1 MTTIQSTTATTN
13 TDPVLPP
20 PPKQMLG
27 QDDFLRLM
35 IAQMKNQDPT
45 KPLEGQEYLGQLA
58 QFSTLNSIQ
67 ELQKSFDDLA
77 KFLRSVHTTQATS
90 LVGKQVLVDG
100 DQGYYTPG
108 QSVQGQVLVPDSVS
122 NLAVKVYGAN
132 GQLVDT
138 MNMGPQATGRVGF
151 SWGGAGATGEGVYR
165 ITAEA
170 SIDGQAQQ
178 LSTLVWNPVQS
189 VAVGQNGQNA
199 SLRLAGLGNVDMN
212 TVREIR

>member
-13 TDPVLPP
+13 TDPALPP

-67 ELQKSFDDLA
+67 ELQKSFEDLA
-77 KFLRSVHTTQATS
+77 AFLRSAHTTQATS
-90 LVGKQVLVDG
+90 LVGKQVLVDS
-100 DQGYYTPG
+100 DRGYYAPG
-108 QSVQGQVLVPDSVS
+108 QPVQGQVLVPGNVN
-122 NLAVKVYGAN
+122 NLTVRVYGAS

-138 MNMGPQATGRVGF
+138 LNMGPQATGQVGF

-170 SIDGQAQQ
+170 SIDGQARQ
-178 LSTLVWNPVQS
+178 LGTLIWNPVQS
-189 VAVGQNGQNA
+189 VAVGQSGQTSN
-199 SLRLAGLGNVDMN
+199 LRIAGLGNVDMN